1 MGQKL
6 RRILVGGA
14 VAVSAFTGVAVSTV
28 GPAWAYGPKPTP
40 KTNTLTF
47 HTTKPADGGSDGLA
61 AKAAVPAASSG
72 GLAFTGTDVAL
83 TSSAGAAAVAAG
95 GIIVLASRKR
105 RQGASHI

>member
-14 VAVSAFTGVAVSTV
+14 VGVSAFAGVAMTTV

-40 KTNTLTF
+40 KTITLTY
-47 HTTKPADGGSDGLA
+47 HNTAPDGVSDGPT

-95 GIIVLASRKR
+95 GMIVLASRKR
-105 RQGASHI
+105 RQKA